1 MLPEV
6 TNKALNIPPFIVME
20 VLERARELESQG
32 KNIIH
37 MEIGEPDFD
46 TPSSVIEAGI
56 KALKDGKTHY
66 THSLG
71 ILPLRETICEEYA
84 DKYGVSIH
92 PDQIIITSGTS
103 PALLMIFAALL
114 DAGDEIIL
122 ANPYY
127 PCYASMIR
135 FLGATPRFIPVTPE
149 NSFHMTASEAA
160 AAITKNTKAILIN
173 SPANPT
179 GMCMASE
186 TMKAIADLDIPV
198 ISDEIYH
205 DIRYEGTDHSMLEYT
220 DNTLILNGFSKRY
233 AMTGWRLGY
242 LIAPPILI
250 RTLQKIQQSFFISA
264 SGFTQWAGITAIKE
278 AVPTIRKM
286 VETYRKRRDYLYN
299 ALRKLGFIIHRP
311 PEGAFYLFADCR
323 KFSKDAYKFTFDI
336 LENAYVGITPGID
349 FGSMGEGFVRFSY
362 ANSLENLREGV
373 NRIEHY
379 LKTR

>member
-84 DKYGVSIH
+84 DKYGVSIQ

-135 FLGATPRFIPVTPE
+135 FLGAIPRFIPVTPE
-149 NSFHMTASEAA
+149 NNFHMTASEAA

-299 ALRKLGFIIHRP
+299 ALRKLGFIIHRL